1 MSVKD
6 LRERTQAGFL
16 DCKKALDEAN
26 GDMEKAVELLRAKG
40 LAKANKRAGMDALD
54 GGVIIKQVG
63 SAFGMLFFG
72 AETDFVAKSDEFC
85 NFANDELALFLN
97 AYNNEAIEK
106 SAREDITQLSKGDD
120 SFANRVAQLSAKVGE
135 NVMLKG
141 QCVMQSDA
149 AGEVAF
155 YLHNKLSDKFD
166 NVARIGVLLK
176 AKGASPDIAKQLC
189 MHIASFKPVAINES
203 SMSAEQKALVSEDR
217 KLKDLV
223 LDMQSYLMDPSK
235 TVSAFCKDSGIE
247 IVDFAVFSVK

>member
-1 MSVKD
+1 MSVKE

-26 GDMEKAVELLRAKG
+26 GDMDKAVELLRAKG

-54 GGVIIKQVG
+54 GAVIIKQIG

-72 AETDFVAKSDEFC
+72 AETDFVARSDQFC
-85 NFANDELALFLN
+85 KFADDELASFLN
-97 AYNNEAIEK
+97 SSPAHQ
-106 SAREDITQLSKGDD
+106 DITQVSVGDD
-120 SFANRVAQLSAKVGE
+120 SFADRVAQLSAKVGE

-141 QCVMQSDA
+141 QCVMHSDA

-155 YLHNKLSDKFD
+155 YLHNKLNDNFD
-166 NVARIGVLLK
+166 NIARIGVLLK
-176 AKGASPDIAKQLC
+176 AKGASADVAKQLC
-189 MHIASFKPVAINES
+189 MHIASFKPVARNEAA
-203 SMSAEQKALVSEDR
+203 MSAEQKALVSEDR

-235 TVSAFCKDSGIE
+235 TVATFCKDNGIE
-247 IVDFAVFSVK
+247 IVDFVVFSVK